1 MLVLKKNLCV
11 GCMARLNREGIII
24 SQVAVAW
31 DMFLW
36 MAFMLME
43 NDIWG
48 LYWKVFC
55 RDLDMLGVDSAVEKD
70 NLELVDGVL
79 CWDFVDVDVL
89 GCLSLVI
96 VQSLKVSS
104 AFGFHQTQYLGYK
117 SQFYENWDCLNL
129 GFNRQSM
136 TRGNRTR
143 KHKILIKQTQN
154 ISTLHAMAIN
164 EEACH

>member
-55 RDLDMLGVDSAVEKD
+55 RDLDMLGVDSTVEKD

-79 CWDFVDVDVL
+79 C
-89 GCLSLVI
+89 
-96 VQSLKVSS
+96 
-104 AFGFHQTQYLGYK
+104 
-117 SQFYENWDCLNL
+117 
-129 GFNRQSM
+129 
-136 TRGNRTR
+136 
-143 KHKILIKQTQN
+143 
-154 ISTLHAMAIN
+154 
-164 EEACH
+164 